1 MLAKDVVASLGR
13 WMARDPIGLMIRGIQ
28 DELAAVDDR
37 TFRWRLKKP
46 FPKLLYALG
55 KTNAPMALIM
65 PERIAK
71 TDPFTQIT
79 EYVGSAR

>member
-1 MLAKDVVASLGR
+1 SGDQLTWTFRLRPGQTFHDGEPVLAKDVVASLTR

-28 DELAAVDDR
+28 DDLAAVDDR

-55 KTNAPMALIM
+55 KTNAPM
-65 PERIAK
+65 
-71 TDPFTQIT
+71 
-79 EYVGSAR
+79 